1 MELTSKSQRRYMSS
15 QEGKKKAEKSFFLVF
30 FLVFFFPEKLY
41 FSDGGNW
48 LNSGGEG
55 LK

>member
-1 MELTSKSQRRYMSS
+1 MIS
-15 QEGKKKAEKSFFLVF
+15 QEEKKKAEKSFFL
-30 FLVFFFPEKLY
+30 LFFFFQRNFI